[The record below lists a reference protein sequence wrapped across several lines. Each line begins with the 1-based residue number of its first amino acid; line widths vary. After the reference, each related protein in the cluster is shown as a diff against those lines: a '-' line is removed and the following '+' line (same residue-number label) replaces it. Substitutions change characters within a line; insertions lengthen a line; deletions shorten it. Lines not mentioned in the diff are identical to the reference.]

1 MFRLN
6 KILIADDHPLF
17 REALQQAI
25 FGHFGQLQIPSC
37 GSFASLQKVLKE
49 HDDADLVLLDLHMPG
64 AVGFSTLHYLG
75 LSHPDIPVAIISANE
90 EPEVVSKAINYGA
103 SGFIPKSLAIEK
115 IIRAIETIL
124 NGDLWIPESTNGR
137 IKSLEDEHGQFLKRL
152 SMLTPKQFRVLMM
165 LVEGRTNS
173 EIADES
179 FVTIATVKAHLSEI
193 FKKLEVSNRTQAAMI
208 AATYLEIADPSTEIL
223 S

>member
-1 MFRLN
+1 MFKLN

-25 FGHFGQLQIPSC
+25 NNHFGFMEIPSC
-37 GSFASLQKVLKE
+37 GSFSGLQKEILA
-49 HDDADLVLLDLHMPG
+49 HDDIDLILLDLHMPG

-75 LSHPDIPVAIISANE
+75 ISHPEMPVAIISANE
-90 EPEVVSKAINYGA
+90 EPEVVSRAVNYGA
-103 SGFIPKSLAIEK
+103 SGFIPKSLSIEK
-115 IIRAIETIL
+115 IIRAIESIL
-124 NGDLWIPESTNGR
+124 EGEVWVPESISGQLQA
-137 IKSLEDEHGQFLKRL
+137 LENQNDDFLKRL
-152 SMLTPKQFRVLMM
+152 SILTPKQFRVLMM

-179 FVTIATVKAHLSEI
+179 FVTIATIKAHLSEI

-208 AATYLEIADPSTEIL
+208 AATYLEIADPNAQIL
-223 S
+223 N

>member
-25 FGHFGQLQIPSC
+25 TNHFGKLQMPNC
-37 GSFASLQKVLKE
+37 GSFSGLQKRILD
-49 HDDADLVLLDLHMPG
+49 HDDTDLIMLDLHMPG

-75 LSHPDIPVAIISANE
+75 ITHPEIPVAIISANE
-90 EPEVVSKAINYGA
+90 EPEVVSRAIKYGA
-103 SGFIPKSLAIEK
+103 SGFIPKSMSIEK
-115 IIRAIETIL
+115 IIHAIESILDGEIWMPETISAEL
-124 NGDLWIPESTNGR
+124 QTLADENDEF
-137 IKSLEDEHGQFLKRL
+137 LERL
-152 SMLTPKQFRVLMM
+152 SILTPKQFRVLMM

-208 AATYLEIADPSTEIL
+208 AATYLEIADPSAEIL
-223 S
+223 T

>member
-25 FGHFGQLQIPSC
+25 ENHFGKLQVPSC
-37 GSFASLQKVLKE
+37 GSFSSLQKMLLD
-49 HDDADLVLLDLHMPG
+49 HDDADLILLDLHMPG

-75 LSHPDIPVAIISANE
+75 ISNPVIPVAIISANE
-90 EPEVVSKAINYGA
+90 EPEVVSRAIRYGA
-103 SGFIPKSLAIEK
+103 SGFIPKSLSIEK
-115 IIRAIETIL
+115 IITAIQRIMEGEVWMPEQLNSQLQANETA
-124 NGDLWIPESTNGR
+124 NDDF
-137 IKSLEDEHGQFLKRL
+137 LERL
-152 SMLTPKQFRVLMM
+152 SILTPKQFRVLMM

-179 FVTIATVKAHLSEI
+179 FVTIATIKAHLGEI

-208 AATYLEIADPSTEIL
+208 AASYLEVADPNTQIL